1 MRFIRFSYRKNI
13 PTLNEGV
20 RKLGIPKYYVHKWG
34 YVKAYWNATGSSVF
48 QLSIT
53 NERLVQAG
61 YYSIF
66 DRYESLHLCD

>member
-53 NERLVQAG
+53 NERLV
-61 YYSIF
+61 
-66 DRYESLHLCD
+66 